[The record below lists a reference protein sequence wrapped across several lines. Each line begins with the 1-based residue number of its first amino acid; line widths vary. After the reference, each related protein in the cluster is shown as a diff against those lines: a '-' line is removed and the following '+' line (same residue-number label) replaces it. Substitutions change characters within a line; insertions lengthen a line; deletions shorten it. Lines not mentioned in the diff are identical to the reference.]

1 MPFVMIEMYE
11 GRSTEEKKK
20 LVEEITSSF
29 AKIGIPA
36 EAVHI
41 FLNEYPKYNVAHG
54 GKLASET

>member
-11 GRSTEEKKK
+11 GRFIEEKKN

-29 AKIGIPA
+29 VKIGVAA

-41 FLNEYPKYNVAHG
+41 FLNEYPRYNVAHG
-54 GKLASET
+54 GKLVSES